1 MENEYP
7 PNSGFNQEIL
17 IQSDNDNDFVRK
29 CRDFIRKSNEERYK
43 QLTDREKK
51 EYEDMKVTH
60 PEIAARRLGIF
71 LERSNATIS
80 KMKRDF
86 KIRKQH
92 GDLDLVQMQSL

>member
-1 MENEYP
+1 MLKLFLENEYP

-29 CRDFIRKSNEERYK
+29 YRDFIRKSNEEKYK
-43 QLTDREKK
+43 QLTDEEKK

-71 LERSNATIS
+71 FGKKQCNHIKNEERFQN
-80 KMKRDF
+80 
-86 KIRKQH
+86 
-92 GDLDLVQMQSL
+92 